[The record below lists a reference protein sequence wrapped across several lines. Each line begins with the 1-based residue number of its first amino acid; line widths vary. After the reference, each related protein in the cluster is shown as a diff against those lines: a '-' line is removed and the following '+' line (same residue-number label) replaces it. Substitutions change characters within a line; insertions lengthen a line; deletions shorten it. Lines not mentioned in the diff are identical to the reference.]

1 MHFRFLS
8 LLLILFLLLPA
19 GCARKKHI
27 RGKEY
32 VDREVLVDILVDI
45 HLVDGITNDR
55 KFYRRYDQAD
65 SVDLLSPIL
74 EKYGATHAEF
84 DSTIAE
90 YSRHPLLLDQV
101 YNDVLMKLNV
111 MLDEND
117 REEGEER
124 EPGPE
129 IRLSRP
135 GG

>member
-1 MHFRFLS
+1 MRFRFLS
-8 LLLILFLLLPA
+8 LLLILSLLLPA

-45 HLVDGITNDR
+45 HLADGITNDR
-55 KFYRRYDQAD
+55 KFYRRYEQAD

-74 EKYGATHAEF
+74 EKHGVTHAEF

-117 REEGEER
+117 REEN
-124 EPGPE
+124 EPEAGAGGP
-129 IRLSRP
+129 P
-135 GG
+135 Q